1 MGKFGHCAS
10 WTHTEPSIHL
20 PRFQCQLA
28 DAAFYDPAAAVHLD
42 DFGDDVIEVCADAV
56 EAVEARLLV
65 YHLLIERVAVV
76 LGWLPVNG
84 AGFVLD
90 EASWVVLPLEVD
102 KSPPRGLGGSVL
114 KEPRDICLKIL
125 YL

>member
-1 MGKFGHCAS
+1 MQVRAQG
-10 WTHTEPSIHL
+10 I
-20 PRFQCQLA
+20 
-28 DAAFYDPAAAVHLD
+28 
-42 DFGDDVIEVCADAV
+42 

-114 KEPRDICLKIL
+114 KEPRDILTRINDRT
-125 YL
+125 YLERCSTLSLTSQQSGVVSYAFDRIITEIEENEK